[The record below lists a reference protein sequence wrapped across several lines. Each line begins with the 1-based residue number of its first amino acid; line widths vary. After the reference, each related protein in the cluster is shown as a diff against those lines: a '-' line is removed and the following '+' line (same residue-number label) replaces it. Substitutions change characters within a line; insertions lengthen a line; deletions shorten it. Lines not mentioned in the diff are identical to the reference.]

1 MVSGSDELE
10 EVVVTGYGTQ
20 RKATITG
27 AVAAIKGEEIVKSP
41 AVDITNSLSG
51 RLPGL
56 VVIQG
61 SGEPGQDCLLY
72 TSPSPRDS

>member
-27 AVAAIKGEEIVKSP
+27 AVAAIKGEDIVKSP
-41 AVDITNSLSG
+41 AVDLTNSLI
-51 RLPGL
+51 R
-56 VVIQG
+56 
-61 SGEPGQDCLLY
+61 
-72 TSPSPRDS
+72 